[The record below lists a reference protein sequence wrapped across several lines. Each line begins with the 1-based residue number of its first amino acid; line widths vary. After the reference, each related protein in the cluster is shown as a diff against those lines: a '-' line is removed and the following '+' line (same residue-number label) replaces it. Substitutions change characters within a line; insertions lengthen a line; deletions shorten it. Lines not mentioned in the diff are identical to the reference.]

1 VVLLVEL
8 LPVQLE
14 PRLRSPFPTVIVQ
27 RAWKKSRPLWFRLPR
42 LIRIGW
48 ILAAVLLGPFRRRWP
63 VDPVRIHALLLVR
76 DLHTPLPGLVEAL
89 LHQGLL
95 AQHILLLD
103 SGSTNPACLA
113 TLADLQQSGC
123 PLIRLTPQEQR
134 YGPYA
139 PWLSSRLRAEIR
151 GWHYPYLVSD
161 PDLAFPSTSPKDW
174 LAQLFCMLNQHR
186 SVLKVALPLA
196 ISDITVQNS
205 AVIKAHEEGLH
216 LQRAYRLLSRCL
228 LGRNSQSSVC
238 TTDTTL
244 ALYRP
249 ARFFSTLSI
258 RLPLRYA
265 IRHLP
270 WYNEFCTTHEYKYYQ
285 AHKCDL
291 FGEWSALRELWAED

>member
-1 VVLLVEL
+1 
-8 LPVQLE
+8 
-14 PRLRSPFPTVIVQ
+14 VQ
-27 RAWKKSRPLWFRLPR
+27 RAWKRSRPLWFRMPR
-42 LIRIGW
+42 LMRIVW
-48 ILAAVLLGPFRRRWP
+48 ILAALVLGLLRRRWP
-63 VDPVRIHALLLVR
+63 MDPVRIHALLLVR
-76 DLHTPLPGLVEAL
+76 DLHTPLPGLVKSL
-89 LHQGLL
+89 VQQGLL

-103 SGSTNPACLA
+103 SGSTNPVCLA
-113 TLADLQQSGC
+113 SLEDLQQSGC
-123 PLIRLTPQEQR
+123 RWIRLSPQEQR
-134 YGPYA
+134 FGPYA
-139 PWLSSRLRAEIR
+139 PWLSSRLRAEIC

-161 PDLAFPSTSPKDW
+161 PDLAFPSSIPNDW

-205 AVIKAHEEGLH
+205 AVIKAHEEGLQR
-216 LQRAYRLLSRCL
+216 QRAYRLLSRCL
-228 LGRNSQSSVC
+228 LGQRSEATVC

-270 WYNEFCTTHEYKYYQ
+270 WYDEFCTTHEYKYYQ
-285 AHKCDL
+285 AHKFDL
-291 FGEWSALRELWAED
+291 FGEWSTLRRL